1 MRIFFEWRVILDIL
15 LIMVLIY
22 SMYRAL
28 RATGAWKIAL
38 GLTFAVGVALVARV
52 LSLDGIEWLFSI
64 FSQIALV
71 AVLIIFQPEIRRV
84 LERSFSF
91 HHARR
96 GRMDDSVPE
105 VLDQA
110 LFDLAEKHWGGL
122 VVLAGEVPINQWV
135 TEGVRLDAV
144 PSVPLLMSIFDP
156 YSPGHDGAAMIEG
169 GRLSRFAVHLPLSV
183 TNRLPNTFGT
193 RHHAAMGLSEKTDS
207 LVFAVSEER
216 GVVTA
221 FRDGER
227 YKMKKRGEVADL
239 IGKFNAYREPVAGGR
254 RTKKYLFITLGE
266 IVVSLSLSVLI
277 WVTFVQPKTEIR
289 EMAYS
294 VPIEYSP
301 PAKHLTLSAKPAE
314 AKLLLKGSVSDL
326 RALDPS
332 QLRVQV
338 DLSSLA
344 PGKHRIDLSKADLV
358 VPKNLKLRDVQPD
371 SFDLEVKEIKKVSL
385 RSVPLQP
392 QLIGSLPDG
401 FILTSIETTPSSIVI
416 EENDSDDIAYL
427 ATNPISLE
435 GLQESVTVSSKVIV
449 PEKLASQAEKWPDVT
464 VQLAISA
471 ENKQ

>member
-1 MRIFFEWRVILDIL
+1 MEWRTILDVL
-15 LIMVLIY
+15 LITVLIY
-22 SMYRAL
+22 SIYRAL

-38 GLTFAVGVALVARV
+38 GLTLAVGVALVAR
-52 LSLDGIEWLFSI
+52 LLGLDGIEWLFSI

-71 AVLIIFQPEIRRV
+71 ALLIIFQPEIRRV

-96 GRMDDSVPE
+96 SKTDESVPE

-144 PSVPLLMSIFDP
+144 PSVPVLMSLFDP
-156 YSPGHDGAAMIEG
+156 YSPGHDGAAIVEG

-183 TNRLPNTFGT
+183 TNRLPNTYGT

-216 GVVTA
+216 GLITA
-221 FRDGER
+221 FRDGTL

-239 IGKFNAYREPVAGGR
+239 IGKFKAYREPVASGR
-254 RTKKYLFITLGE
+254 RTKKYFFITLGE
-266 IVVSLSLSVLI
+266 IVVSLSLAVLI
-277 WVTFVQPKTEIR
+277 WVTFVQPKAEIR
-289 EMAYS
+289 KMAYA

-301 PAKHLTLSAKPAE
+301 AAKNTTLSAKPME
-314 AKLLLKGSVSDL
+314 AKFLLEGSVADL

-332 QLRVQV
+332 QLRIRV
-338 DLSSLA
+338 DLSSLT
-344 PGKHRIDLSKADLV
+344 PGKHRVFLTKADLV
-358 VPKNLKLRDVQPD
+358 FPKNLKLREVQPD
-371 SFDLEVKEIKKVSL
+371 FFDLDVKEIRKVSL
-385 RSVPLQP
+385 RKVPVQP

-401 FILTSIETTPSSIVI
+401 FILTSVEAVPSSIAI
-416 EENDSDDIAYL
+416 EESGSDDISYL
-427 ATNPISLE
+427 ATTPIHLQ
-435 GLQESVTVSSKVIV
+435 GLQESVTVVSKVVV
-449 PEKLASQAEKWPDVT
+449 PEKLASQAGKWPDVT
-464 VQLAISA
+464 VRLAISA